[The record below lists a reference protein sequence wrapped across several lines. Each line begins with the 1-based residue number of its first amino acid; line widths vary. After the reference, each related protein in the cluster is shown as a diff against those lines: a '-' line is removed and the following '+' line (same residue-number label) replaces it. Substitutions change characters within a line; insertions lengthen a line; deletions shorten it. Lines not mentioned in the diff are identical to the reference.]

1 MEKLDIDLNKFMQKQ
16 DDVRVSFENLIDS
29 LDGDFVELQNLI
41 EKIYKKS
48 ENYDSY
54 DYRDDIKDIL
64 GDMLWTGK
72 NIEPRYNPS

>member
-64 GDMLWTGK
+64 GDML
-72 NIEPRYNPS
+72 

>member
-16 DDVRVSFENLIDS
+16 DDMRVSFENLVDS

-48 ENYDSY
+48 ENYDCY
-54 DYRDDIKDIL
+54 DYRDDVKDIL
-64 GDMLWTGK
+64 GDML
-72 NIEPRYNPS
+72 